1 MAIKTIE
8 IRKQID
14 DSQKAMDKLQSRIN
28 TFAEREAALKE
39 RIERAVADEER
50 DEISA
55 DVEAF
60 NTEKTE
66 ALTEADNLKRM
77 IESLEAELKA
87 LEEGEPSKAENPIER
102 KIDKME
108 NIITRDSKEYISA
121 YARYVKTGK
130 DAEVRSLLTENASS
144 GTIAVPSF
152 VDGIVRT
159 AWDNEEIVKRIHK
172 TYLKGNVKV
181 GFEISSTGA
190 VVHTEGAAAIDEET
204 LVLGIVSMIP
214 SYIKKY
220 VRVSDEVLAL
230 NDEAFLDYI
239 YRELTYQIAKKLAD
253 LIVAYIIGCPTTSSA
268 TKVAVP
274 KLVARTISASTIAE
288 AIGMLSDEATNPV
301 VIMNKATWAEFKKVQ
316 YANGYGVDVFEG
328 CDVVFNNSLPTF
340 ASATTT
346 NPYMLV
352 GDLAKVQ
359 ANLPEGDEI
368 KFKYD
373 DLTEAAADMVKVHG
387 KMMVGY
393 ALTAPNAFVKV
404 AKA

>member
-1 MAIKTIE
+1 MAIKSIE
-8 IRKQID
+8 LRKQID
-14 DSQKAMDKLQSRIN
+14 DSIKAMDKLQSRIN
-28 TFAEREAALKE
+28 TFAEREASLKE

-55 DVEAF
+55 DVDAF
-60 NTEKTE
+60 NTEKKE

-77 IESLEAELKA
+77 IESLEAELNS

-102 KIDKME
+102 TIDKME

-121 YARYVKTGK
+121 FVRYVKTG
-130 DAEVRSLLTENASS
+130 DATEVRSLLTENASS
-144 GTIAVPSF
+144 GTVAVPTF

-159 AWDNEEIVKRIHK
+159 AWDKEEIVKRIRK

-190 VVHTEGAAAIDEET
+190 VVHTEGAEAIDEEQ

-214 SYIKKY
+214 QNIKKY
-220 VRVSDEVLAL
+220 LRISDETLAL
-230 NDEAFLDYI
+230 NDEAFLEYV
-239 YRELTYQIAKKLAD
+239 YNELAYQIAKKLAD
-253 LIVAYIIGCPTTSSA
+253 LIVAEIVSAPTTSSA

-274 KLVARTISASTIAE
+274 KVVARTISASTIAE
-288 AIGMLSDEATNPV
+288 ALGQLSDEATNPV
-301 VIMNKATWAEFKKVQ
+301 AIMNKQTWAEFKKVQ
-316 YANGYGVDVFEG
+316 YANGYAFDIFEG
-328 CDVVFNNSLPTF
+328 CEVVFNNSLPTF
-340 ASATTT
+340 ANATSS

-352 GDLAKVQ
+352 GDLSKVQ
-359 ANLPEGDEI
+359 ANLPEGDSI

-373 DLTEAAADMVKVHG
+373 DLTEARADMVKIHG
-387 KMMVGY
+387 RMFVGY
-393 ALTAPNAFVKV
+393 GLTAPKSFVKV